1 MVCNVIWKDGWMDA
15 TTRKLIAEAY
25 DETVSEALA
34 QGHSGDVAHREGIV
48 AGAMFLS
55 AMTGVEDA
63 AAIEEVRKMGLTV
76 Q

>member
-1 MVCNVIWKDGWMDA
+1 MDA

-25 DETVSEALA
+25 DETISEALA
-34 QGHSGDVAHREGIV
+34 QGRSGEIAHREGIV

-55 AMTGVEDA
+55 SMTGIEDA
-63 AAIEEVRKMGLTV
+63 AAIAEVEKLGLTI